1 LIDLILI
8 LIPAICNQIQGQ
20 FARSSSARLLLCRR
34 RRSPMAVRAVAL
46 LALALGSCPAAAQA
60 SPECTDLEQ
69 HTNCASRAPRSHHCL
84 ACAAAS
90 TMRPALAAANS

>member
-1 LIDLILI
+1 
-8 LIPAICNQIQGQ
+8 
-20 FARSSSARLLLCRR
+20 
-34 RRSPMAVRAVAL
+34 MAERAVAL

-69 HTNCASRAPRSHHCL
+69 HTNCASRATRSHHCL